1 MVMVGYGHKSEE
13 AVIYIVYFKI
23 ICAMGVER
31 RDKGIVLFHITNF
44 VEFQFL
50 MLRAKYKIIGLLVL
64 EKIFKSINI
73 LFFYPFP
80 ASLAFQILTI
90 SPFKS
95 MGDLC

>member
-50 MLRAKYKIIGLLVL
+50 IVLRAKYKIIGLLVL
-64 EKIFKSINI
+64 EKKIFKRF
-73 LFFYPFP
+73 L
-80 ASLAFQILTI
+80 
-90 SPFKS
+90 
-95 MGDLC
+95 